1 MALNARFEH
10 VHGRAWVGTRVQ
22 YELDVCFR
30 ELFFKVLQS
39 RSATFEQKL
48 LLVETLTRIASKPQV
63 VMDIYLNFD
72 CDPDLLD
79 SNVFERCVH

>member
-1 MALNARFEH
+1 M
-10 VHGRAWVGTRVQ
+10 
-22 YELDVCFR
+22 
-30 ELFFKVLQS
+30 FFKVLQS

-48 LLVETLTRIASKPQV
+48 QLVEMLTRIASKPQV

-79 SNVFERCVH
+79 SNVFER

>member
-1 MALNARFEH
+1 
-10 VHGRAWVGTRVQ
+10 
-22 YELDVCFR
+22 VCFR

-48 LLVETLTRIASKPQV
+48 LLVETLHRIAAKPQV

-79 SNVFERCVH
+79 SNVFERCGDARVPSWPVPLLWRD